1 MKYKYKKII
10 LYIWT
15 VLFIFLSLIEFI
27 KYIKESSEL
36 LGMIYQLINIFI
48 IFLLI
53 PILYNY
59 KRHYSKAR
67 VSKLILVIIFG
78 IFNSYIL
85 KYIVISCMSYTDTSI
100 SYDNSVFTIKYILKG
115 ILYFILICFTYIESK
130 TVKIMLKKS

>member
-15 VLFIFLSLIEFI
+15 ILFIFLTLIEFI

-48 IFLLI
+48 IFLLV

-67 VSKLILVIIFG
+67 ISKLILVIIFG

-100 SYDNSVFTIKYILKG
+100 LYDNSIFIIKYILKG
-115 ILYFILICFTYIESK
+115 ILYFVLIGFTYIESR
-130 TVKIMLKKS
+130 TVKISLKKS